1 LIQIITGTA
10 QRAMMPV
17 VQKQVKPGTGAM
29 CRLYALRASEP
40 TRVECSLVHAQNALM
55 AQSRGDEEGL
65 MHGHG
70 WGVADYPDGVP
81 MIERQTWA
89 AFKGEHFAK
98 KAARVYARTVV
109 AHVRRATVGPP
120 AMENTHPFVHVRWIF
135 AHNGTV
141 PNFPAVRDLMLE
153 DINPA
158 NRADIHG
165 TTDSEHVF
173 HYLLSLWAANPQTDL
188 IETLRIGLNQVV
200 EWCRSVDPGA
210 PIGLNVILTDGEKVV
225 GSRLGRS
232 LWFLERDGVFTCD
245 ICGKSHTHH
254 DPKAAYRSAEVASE
268 RITPE
273 PGWKGVPEA
282 SVFSIDRDYRFRF
295 LPLEAEMARRDNAV
309 QTARSAIE

>member
-1 LIQIITGTA
+1 MIST
-10 QRAMMPV
+10 
-17 VQKQVKPGTGAM
+17 VQKQVKTETAAM

-40 TRVECSLVHAQNALM
+40 TRVECNLVHAQNALM

-70 WGVADYPDGVP
+70 WGVADYPDGLP
-81 MIERQTWA
+81 MVERQTWA

-98 KAARVYARTVV
+98 KAARVYARTVI

-120 AMENTHPFVHVRWIF
+120 AMENTHPFVHGRWIF

-141 PNFPAVRDLMLE
+141 PNFAAVRDLMLD
-153 DINPA
+153 DIDPTH
-158 NRADIHG
+158 RAEIHG

-173 HYLLSLWAANPQTDL
+173 RYLMSLWAANPQTDL
-188 IETLRIGLNQVV
+188 LETLRIGLNQVV
-200 EWCRSVDPGA
+200 DWCRSVDAGA
-210 PIGLNVILTDGEKVV
+210 PIGLNVILTDGDNVV

-232 LWFLERDGVFTCD
+232 LWFLERDGVFICD
-245 ICGKSHTHH
+245 ICGKPHTHH
-254 DPKAAYRSAEVASE
+254 DPKAVYRSAEVASE
-268 RITPE
+268 RITSE

-295 LPLEAEMARRDNAV
+295 LPLEVELTRKDDV
-309 QTARSAIE
+309 DQTARRAVK

>member
-1 LIQIITGTA
+1 
-10 QRAMMPV
+10 
-17 VQKQVKPGTGAM
+17 M
-29 CRLYALRASEP
+29 CRLYALHASEP

-81 MIERQTWA
+81 MVERQTWA

-120 AMENTHPFVHVRWIF
+120 ATENTHPFIHGRWIF

-141 PNFPAVRDLMLE
+141 PNFAAVRDLMLE
-153 DINPA
+153 DIDPA

-173 HYLLSLWAANPQTDL
+173 HYLLSLWAANPQIDL
-188 IETLRIGLNQVV
+188 LETLRIGLNHVV
-200 EWCRSVDPGA
+200 DWCQSVDPDA
-210 PIGLNVILTDGEKVV
+210 PIGLNVILTDGENVV

-245 ICGKSHTHH
+245 ICGKPHTHH
-254 DPKAAYRSAEVASE
+254 DPKAVYRSAEVASE

-273 PGWKGVPEA
+273 PGWKGVPDA
-282 SVFSIDRDYRFRF
+282 SVFSIDSDYRFRF
-295 LPLEAEMARRDNAV
+295 LPLEAEMARKDDAV
-309 QTARSAIE
+309 QNGKVST

>member
-1 LIQIITGTA
+1 MRYDVARPEKGKIGNG
-10 QRAMMPV
+10 V
-17 VQKQVKPGTGAM
+17 M
-29 CRLYALRASEP
+29 CRLYALRANEP

-81 MIERQTWA
+81 MVERQTWA

-98 KAARVYARTVV
+98 KAARVYARTVI

-120 AMENTHPFVHVRWIF
+120 ALENTHPFVHGRWIF

-141 PNFPAVRDLMLE
+141 PNFAAVRDLMLD
-153 DINPA
+153 DIDPA
-158 NRADIHG
+158 LRAEIHG
-165 TTDSEHVF
+165 ATDSEHIF
-173 HYLLSLWAANPQTDL
+173 LYLLSLWAANPQTDL
-188 IETLRIGLNQVV
+188 LETLRTGLNRVV
-200 EWCRSVDPGA
+200 GWCRSIDAGA
-210 PIGLNVILTDGEKVV
+210 SIGLNVILTDGENLV

-232 LWFLERDGVFTCD
+232 LWFLERNGVFYCD

-282 SVFSIDRDYRFRF
+282 SIYSIDDDYRFRF
-295 LPLEAEMARRDNAV
+295 LPLQAGKVENDDAV
-309 QTARSAIE
+309 DTAS